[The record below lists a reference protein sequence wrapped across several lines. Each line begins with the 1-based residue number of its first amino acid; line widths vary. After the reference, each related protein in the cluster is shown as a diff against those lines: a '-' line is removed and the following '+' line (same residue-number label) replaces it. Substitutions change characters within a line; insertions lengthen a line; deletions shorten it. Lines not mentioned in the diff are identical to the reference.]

1 VYIYIYELFLY
12 IDMTSNQSSQSGS
25 AEQLAVW
32 HSAIYSALGTRKNG
46 ATEAEIQRLAKT
58 LQRLQSTASNAMD
71 SQSGSTGASAATF
84 SQALNDLGRG

>member
-46 ATEAEIQRLAKT
+46 ATEAEIQKHYSGCNRRHRMQWTHNPAQLERL
-58 LQRLQSTASNAMD
+58 LQPFLRL
-71 SQSGSTGASAATF
+71 
-84 SQALNDLGRG
+84 